1 MKKLL
6 VASIV
11 GGIIIFF
18 WQFLSW
24 TLLNL
29 HRPMQQYTPNQD
41 KIMEFLEQNLEEGFY
56 YLPGTPDGASQEEQ
70 QKLME
75 SSMGKP
81 WAQIYYHKSM
91 DASMGMSM
99 ARGAV
104 ADILAVLLLTWM
116 LLKMGNA
123 SFQTIFL
130 SSVAVGLIGYI
141 IGDYTQSVWFQVK
154 TIPDLIDAIVQWGLV
169 GLWLGWWLRR

>member
-11 GGIIIFF
+11 GGLIIFF

>member
-11 GGIIIFF
+11 GGLIIFF

-41 KIMEFLEQNLEEGFY
+41 KIMEYLGQNLEEGFY
-56 YLPGTPDGASQEEQ
+56 YLPGSPDGASQEEQ

-91 DASMGMSM
+91 DAAMGMSM
-99 ARGAV
+99 TRGAV

-123 SFQTIFL
+123 SFQSIFL
-130 SSVAVGLIGYI
+130 SSVAVGLIVYL
-141 IGDYTQSVWFQVK
+141 IGDYTQAVWFQVK
-154 TIPDLIDAIVQWGLV
+154 TVPDLIDALVQWSLV